1 MAQTMHDLPATRA
14 TVLISGEGSNLQA
27 LIDSTTTIMPYL
39 KIVRVISNKAKANGL
54 NRASKASIPTRYHNL
69 VSGKYHAAGEKDAS
83 VKQAAREKYDAD
95 LAEIVLA
102 DSPDIVIC
110 AGWMHIV
117 SPAFLEPLA
126 ERKVPI
132 INLHP
137 ALPGMYDGIDAIKRA
152 YDDYH
157 KGRLENDETGIMIHY
172 VIHEVDQG
180 QPIVTRK
187 IQCRK
192 PETLEELNE
201 RVHAQEHELIL
212 EGTAMAIHNLWED
225 RKKGDSSR

>member
-1 MAQTMHDLPATRA
+1 MHDPPTTRA

-27 LIDSTTTIMPYL
+27 LIDASTTIMPYL
-39 KIVRVISNKAKANGL
+39 QIVRVISNKAKANGL
-54 NRASKASIPTRYHNL
+54 NRASKASIPTKYHNL
-69 VSGKYHAAGEKDAS
+69 ISGKYYAAGEKDSA

-95 LAEIVLA
+95 LADIVLA

-117 SPAFLEPLA
+117 SPAFLDPLA
-126 ERKVPI
+126 EKKVPV

-157 KGRLENDETGIMIHY
+157 KGKLENDETGIMIHY
-172 VIHEVDQG
+172 VISEVDRG
-180 QPIVTRK
+180 QPIVIRK
-187 IQCRK
+187 IKCRT

-212 EGTAMAIHNLWED
+212 EGTAMAIHNLWEE
-225 RKKGDSSR
+225 RKKSG